1 MIWEFISDTQ
11 RVDTDDPTA
20 QVSACSS
27 CANFVKC
34 LKPTSKEFEKKQ
46 FKNKNE
52 NKKNKIKPNPN
63 SNLKKKQQ
71 KNKTQSRPVLEKK
84 TKKKTN

>member
-46 FKNKNE
+46 FKNK
-52 NKKNKIKPNPN
+52 KRKPKKIK
-63 SNLKKKQQ
+63 
-71 KNKTQSRPVLEKK
+71 
-84 TKKKTN
+84 